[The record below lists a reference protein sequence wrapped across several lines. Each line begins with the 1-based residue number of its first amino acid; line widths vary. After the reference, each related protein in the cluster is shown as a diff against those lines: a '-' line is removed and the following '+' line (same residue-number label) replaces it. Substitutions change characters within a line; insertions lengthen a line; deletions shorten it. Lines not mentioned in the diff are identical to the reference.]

1 MTHSCRRTTGM
12 SHSRHR
18 NSGRRAD
25 DFAGTL
31 GSLTSQRN
39 AKQEIEVKFFTEGLL
54 AAMEFEELPC

>member
-1 MTHSCRRTTGM
+1 M